1 MKPLALVPMLLL
13 AGAAG
18 AQPAVPPAS
27 TASPPDAAEL
37 RRALAPFDRLL
48 EGLPP
53 VLRERLELHARAWL
67 ALSPEA
73 QAQLRLALAAW
84 DNLPPQEKLALRE
97 RFDAWEH
104 LDEATRRAV
113 LHSRERL
120 AKMPP
125 EVRAGWRAR
134 FDALSP
140 EDRLLY
146 RFDPPTR
153 AAMDLAGQLFPFV
166 PAEEHAATLAL
177 LRALTPAQVDAL
189 RRELR
194 RLPPNRRDA
203 FRVQLLEQDA
213 AGRAALLDPAP

>member
-1 MKPLALVPMLLL
+1 MKVAALCVLVLL
-13 AGAAG
+13 AGAASAQAPAPAG
-18 AQPAVPPAS
+18 A
-27 TASPPDAAEL
+27 PDAAAL
-37 RRALAPFDRLL
+37 RQTLAPFDTLL
-48 EGLPP
+48 AGLPP

-73 QAQLRLALAAW
+73 QARLRLDLTAW
-84 DNLPPQEKLALRE
+84 DDLAPQEKLALRE

-104 LDEATRRAV
+104 LDEPTRGAV
-113 LHSRERL
+113 LQAEARL
-120 AKMPP
+120 AQMPA
-125 EVRAGWRAR
+125 ETRAGWRAR

-140 EDRLLY
+140 EQRQRY

-166 PAEEHAATLAL
+166 PAEEHADTLAL

-203 FRVQLLEQDA
+203 FRVRLLEQDA
-213 AGRAALLDPAP
+213 QGRAALLDAAP